1 MLKAI
6 VNETERVFE
15 KVDTHVYDT
24 AGNASVA
31 VAAEIAELIKS
42 KAANDEN
49 CVLGLA
55 TGSTPKQV
63 YAELVRLHKEE
74 GLSFKNV
81 ITYNL
86 DEYYPMAPGA
96 EQSYVLFMKQ
106 QLFDHVDIP
115 KENWNVPDG
124 TLNKDEIVAYCDD
137 YEKRIEAEYFS

>member
-15 KVDTHVYDT
+15 NIDTHVYDT

-42 KAANDEN
+42 KAAKGEN

-63 YAELVRLHKEE
+63 SIGCSSCTPARLLRNLKREIS
-74 GLSFKNV
+74 LNV
-81 ITYNL
+81 
-86 DEYYPMAPGA
+86 A
-96 EQSYVLFMKQ
+96 F
-106 QLFDHVDIP
+106 
-115 KENWNVPDG
+115 
-124 TLNKDEIVAYCDD
+124 
-137 YEKRIEAEYFS
+137 